1 MSQELFV
8 RNDIRINAPAAA
20 VWDYLVNPEKT
31 KQYMFGSEAV
41 SDWTIGSELL
51 WKGVYEGK
59 EMVFVKGNIAA
70 LEPGKHLTY
79 TVFDPNNPELEDIPG
94 NYLTVTYTL
103 KEEDGQTHLAVSQ
116 GDYSRAPGGQPH
128 YEKAIR
134 EGGWSTI
141 LEAIK
146 KLVEAS

>member
-8 RNDIRINAPAAA
+8 RNDIRIDAPAAA

-31 KQYMFGSEAV
+31 KQYMFGCETV
-41 SDWTIGSELL
+41 SDWETGSELL
-51 WKGVYEGK
+51 WKGQYEGK
-59 EMVFVKGNIAA
+59 DMVFVKGKIAA
-70 LEPGKHLTY
+70 LEPGKRLEY
-79 TVFDPNNPELEDIPG
+79 TVFDPNNPDIEDIPE

-103 KEEDGQTHLAVSQ
+103 SEDNGQTHLAVAQ
-116 GDYSRAPGGQPH
+116 GDYSKAPGGQPH
-128 YEKAIR
+128 YEKAIK
-134 EGGWSTI
+134 EGGWSAI